1 MINAYQ
7 IIGNNKRKLSELEV
21 MDNIRQGLPV
31 KVLSTLSKEMTLSK
45 DKVCEVLGLSSR
57 TINRRTKLN
66 KDEADKLYR
75 LARIFALAINVLE
88 DKSQA
93 IKWLNTPKVALDH
106 KIPLELMDT
115 EIGSRE
121 VEKLLN
127 RIEYGIY
134 S

>member
-1 MINAYQ
+1 MINAHQ
-7 IIGNNKRKLSELEV
+7 IIGSNKQKLSELEV

-31 KVLSTLSKEMTLSK
+31 KVLNTLSKEMMLSK
-45 DKVCEVLGLSSR
+45 DKVCEVLGLSSG
-57 TINRRTKLN
+57 TISRRTKLN

-88 DKSQA
+88 NKQQA
-93 IKWLNTPKVALDH
+93 IKWLNTPKAALDQ
-106 KIPLELMDT
+106 KIPLDLMDT

-127 RIEYGIY
+127 RIEYGVY